1 MKRAFTVLGALTVM
15 WAFLVGLVIL
25 NTGVPKTRTHWI
37 IAVIAGPPLYVA
49 AEVFGEWLFSR
60 GRGER
65 ISAKPFSWLRIF
77 VALAVMLAVFGVV
90 VAFSLE

>member
-1 MKRAFTVLGALTVM
+1 VKKVFAILGALTVM

-49 AEVFGEWLFSR
+49 VDGFFDWLFSR
-60 GRGER
+60 EHGER
-65 ISAKPFSWLRIF
+65 ISANTVLL
-77 VALAVMLAVFGVV
+77 VAH
-90 VAFSLE
+90 SPRP